1 MYKIRKRLGFTHL
14 ISALIRRVVNG
25 LHACTFYGVTVCVY
39 LNFLL
44 VTFSRHLHAA
54 IVRGFVEVA
63 LALIRAAPHPR
74 LLDTPNDAA
83 LTPLHLA
90 VATGQHPVVRWL
102 IIAGARPSPRNSEVS
117 RRID

>member
-1 MYKIRKRLGFTHL
+1 MDCMLV
-14 ISALIRRVVNG
+14 RV
-25 LHACTFYGVTVCVY
+25 YGVTVCVY
-39 LNFLL
+39 CLNSKWVYFLL
-44 VTFSRHLHAA
+44 VTFFRHLHAA

-90 VATGQHPVVRWL
+90 VATGQHPVARWL

-117 RRID
+117 RGID